1 MLSEISILTVF
12 HTMTYCTISQIIN
25 HNPQIF
31 ISINKGLRLPP
42 IKISL
47 RRPPMSMIAMMTP
60 ITRILSLILVVS
72 LASSGG
78 WFLPSRVLVT
88 AESTSTST
96 TSGGKGCER
105 LQDTLTYTQ
114 EEAPRDLSSVV
125 RNVNNTT
132 IVLFFYIIVYR

>member
-12 HTMTYCTISQIIN
+12 HTMILHNKSNIN

-88 AESTSTST
+88 AESTSTT
-96 TSGGKGCER
+96 GGGKGCER

-132 IVLFFYIIVYR
+132 IVLFFYIFVYR

>member
-1 MLSEISILTVF
+1 
-12 HTMTYCTISQIIN
+12 
-25 HNPQIF
+25 
-31 ISINKGLRLPP
+31 
-42 IKISL
+42 
-47 RRPPMSMIAMMTP
+47 MMTP

-96 TSGGKGCER
+96 TGGGKGCER

-132 IVLFFYIIVYR
+132 IVLFFYII

>member
-12 HTMTYCTISQIIN
+12 HTMTYCTISQISN

-31 ISINKGLRLPP
+31 ISINKGLRLPL

-47 RRPPMSMIAMMTP
+47 RRPPMSMTAMMTP
-60 ITRILSLILVVS
+60 ITRILPLILVVS

-88 AESTSTST
+88 AESTSTT
-96 TSGGKGCER
+96 GGGKGCER